1 MSQCSCELRKRF
13 GTSPFVIEE
22 RLELLWKLRL
32 APEAF
37 DWFDLRLEVNER
49 ERRRKFT
56 TEVMIK
62 LISRKKK
69 VKKVKFVET
78 NFMLT

>member
-1 MSQCSCELRKRF
+1 M
-13 GTSPFVIEE
+13 
-22 RLELLWKLRL
+22 
-32 APEAF
+32 
-37 DWFDLRLEVNER
+37 RLEVNER

-62 LISRKKK
+62 LTSRKKK